1 MNTDSFRTEI
11 YDVRR
16 DVSQVADEDAE
27 AVYQTLEK
35 MPFFWQD
42 MDGAAEHMLT
52 T

>member
-1 MNTDSFRTEI
+1 MQ
-11 YDVRR
+11 R
-16 DVSQVADEDAE
+16 DAPETPEVDAE

-42 MDGAAEHMLT
+42 MDGPAEHMLT